1 MSTRVIR
8 QVEPV
13 GLAEVADRLGL
24 HRQTTKQWHLRK
36 LLPPPGPGTVSGAP
50 WWDWA
55 VIEEWAR
62 KTGRLSE
69 PADITPEG

>member
-1 MSTRVIR
+1 MSVKVK

-13 GLAEVADRLGL
+13 GLSEIAVRMGL
-24 HRQTTKQWHLRK
+24 HRQTTKQWHGRG

-55 VIEEWAR
+55 VIEAWAR
-62 KTGRLSE
+62 ETGRWKE
-69 PADITPEG
+69 PGEVTAGAG